1 MQLEIAFALCALTL
15 LAMIGPGFWLYRGL
29 LRDLRERH
37 PETWQALGRP
47 TVVYYSSQAARR
59 ELQRFLAE
67 ARYEALGDPA
77 FAAAVRRYRGYAR
90 VYSAVFSGLFVLF
103 GAILGMRW
111 LAG

>member
-1 MQLEIAFALCALTL
+1 MPLEIAFALCALTL
-15 LAMIGPGFWLYRGL
+15 LAMIAPGFWLYRGV

-59 ELQRFLAE
+59 DLQRFVAE
-67 ARYEALGDPA
+67 GRYEALDDPA

-90 VYSAVFSGLFVLF
+90 VYSAVLGGLFVLF
-103 GAILGMRW
+103 GLIVGMRW
-111 LAG
+111 LAD